1 MKLEMK
7 GITKSFGANDVLH
20 GIDFSLSGGEIC
32 ALLGENGAGKSTL
45 MNILGGVLQADQGT
59 ISIDGQKVEFATP
72 LDSLNAGIGF
82 IHQELNLI
90 NDLAVYE
97 NMFISREIK
106 KKNGLLDIGA
116 MCEQTRRVFERIEV
130 DIDPK
135 TMVRDLDASYKQIV
149 EIARA
154 LMMNAKLII
163 MDEPTTSLTEPE
175 IQHVFSMMRTLKKHG
190 VGIVFISHKLREVM
204 EFCDRYTV
212 LRDGLLVAQGD
223 VCDTNINELAKF
235 MVGHEVRT
243 ESLRQENQAGEEV
256 LRLEDLSLEKK
267 FEHISLSVHSGEIL
281 GITGLLGD
289 GRTEVFQTVFGC
301 SRGYEGTIYV
311 EGKAHKINSVQ
322 QAMELGIGYVPRNRK
337 ENGIVKDLDI
347 MENASL
353 AVLPKMT
360 RRGLIDRDRQKK
372 TFEKFVGDL
381 KIKLGKGT
389 DLIGSLS
396 GGNQQKVVL
405 AKWLMANPKVLIL
418 DNPTQGVDV
427 GAKEDIYNIILD
439 LAKQNIA
446 VVILSSEAQEII
458 RICNRA
464 VVMYHGK
471 IQDELMPEEM
481 TEETI
486 MRLAT
491 GGHI

>member
-1 MKLEMK
+1 M
-7 GITKSFGANDVLH
+7 
-20 GIDFSLSGGEIC
+20 
-32 ALLGENGAGKSTL
+32 
-45 MNILGGVLQADQGT
+45 
-59 ISIDGQKVEFATP
+59 
-72 LDSLNAGIGF
+72 
-82 IHQELNLI
+82 
-90 NDLAVYE
+90 
-97 NMFISREIK
+97 
-106 KKNGLLDIGA
+106 
-116 MCEQTRRVFERIEV
+116 
-130 DIDPK
+130 
-135 TMVRDLDASYKQIV
+135 
-149 EIARA
+149 
-154 LMMNAKLII
+154 
-163 MDEPTTSLTEPE
+163 
-175 IQHVFSMMRTLKKHG
+175 
-190 VGIVFISHKLREVM
+190 
-204 EFCDRYTV
+204 
-212 LRDGLLVAQGD
+212 
-223 VCDTNINELAKF
+223 
-235 MVGHEVRT
+235 
-243 ESLRQENQAGEEV
+243 
-256 LRLEDLSLEKK
+256 
-267 FEHISLSVHSGEIL
+267 
-281 GITGLLGD
+281 
-289 GRTEVFQTVFGC
+289 FQTVFGC

-491 GGHI
+491 GGHK